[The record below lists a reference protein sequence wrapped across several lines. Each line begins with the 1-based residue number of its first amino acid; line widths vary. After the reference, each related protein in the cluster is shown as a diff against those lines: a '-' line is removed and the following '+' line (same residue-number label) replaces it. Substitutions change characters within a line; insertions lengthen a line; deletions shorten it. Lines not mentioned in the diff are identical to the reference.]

1 MITREKYHQYDESV
15 DYESALDYNIPDM
28 KEKLCY
34 AIELLKD
41 KDYSSDQ
48 KRLLAYSS
56 IILDNEYHD
65 KRIYDIISKI
75 FFDFNLPFNHD
86 SLLLHELR
94 HVVTSLN

>member
-1 MITREKYHQYDESV
+1 MITREKYHHYDESV
-15 DYESALDYNIPDM
+15 DYESTLDYNIPDM

-56 IILDNEYHD
+56 IILDNE
-65 KRIYDIISKI
+65 
-75 FFDFNLPFNHD
+75 
-86 SLLLHELR
+86 
-94 HVVTSLN
+94 